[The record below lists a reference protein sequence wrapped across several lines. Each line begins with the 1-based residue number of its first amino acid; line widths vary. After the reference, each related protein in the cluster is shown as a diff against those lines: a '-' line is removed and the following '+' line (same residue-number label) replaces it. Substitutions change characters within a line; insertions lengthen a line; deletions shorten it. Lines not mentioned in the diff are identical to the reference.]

1 MLSSSRTCSVMI
13 LGLMIFESVV
23 ADDTPTPT
31 ITSPP
36 TISSTHSASTANESG
51 YGIQSHWGQ
60 CGGLGYQGFDICT
73 STYKCREVI
82 PTYYSQI
89 WFTRLQCL

>member
-1 MLSSSRTCSVMI
+1 MLRPSMLSSFRTCSA
-13 LGLMIFESVV
+13 LALSLMIFGSVV
-23 ADDTPTPT
+23 AQDDTPTPT

-36 TISSTHSASTANESG
+36 TTSSTHSASTANESG

-73 STYKCREVI
+73 STYKCREVV
-82 PTYYSQI
+82 PTYYSQ
-89 WFTRLQCL
+89 CL